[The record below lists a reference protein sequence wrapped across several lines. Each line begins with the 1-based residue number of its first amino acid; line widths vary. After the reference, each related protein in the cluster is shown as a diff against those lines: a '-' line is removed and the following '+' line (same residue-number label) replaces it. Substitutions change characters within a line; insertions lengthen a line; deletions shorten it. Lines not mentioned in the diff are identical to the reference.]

1 MLVKAIQKFPS
12 LKDLIPSLN
21 QNKIYIYPNVNG
33 IVLGLFIFFCFL
45 ISVFYQIN
53 SGLLVSIII
62 FFIFFISIFVSHQ
75 NINNLEINF
84 NKEYLLEAE
93 QNEILNFQ
101 ILNLTDEKK
110 LNIDIIHNNKK
121 IGNFNFK
128 KKLTALRLEYQNSL
142 RGEFY
147 LNKLILKSIYPFGV
161 IRTKTNFYPK
171 TKIIVYPKKIKP
183 TDLLLSEFAI
193 SKNIKKHYQRQFNLK
208 NKRIDVLPSGTAL
221 KFDYIFTKNK
231 KNLNIGYFGS
241 INYSKGI
248 NTILKLSK
256 IDRSN
261 KYYICGG
268 LKEQVSEI
276 KIKFNQ
282 ENLNVLSHQDYKK
295 LPKIISKM
303 DILLMPYTKSV
314 TAAGNVSDI
323 TKFTSPLKLFD
334 YMAAGKTIMC
344 SDIPVFKEIIKDK
357 RNCIIVKNFINP
369 FSWLMELNK
378 IKNNFYLRNI
388 LARNSINDVKNFHHD
403 KRAKKYLQGV
413 K

>member
-1 MLVKAIQKFPS
+1 MKISYISNSSTPSHVPNSLQIVKTCEYLSKNGNHVTLVVPNTAKFTTS
-12 LKDLIPSLN
+12 
-21 QNKIYIYPNVNG
+21 
-33 IVLGLFIFFCFL
+33 
-45 ISVFYQIN
+45 IN
-53 SGLLVSIII
+53 SFYDVKYTFKLKRLMQYVKNPRGIKYYTYSLYA
-62 FFIFFISIFVSHQ
+62 FFSS
-75 NINNLEINF
+75 INNTELIISRNFFVIFLCVLFKKNCILEIHHDISTESRVVNFLFKNF
-84 NKEYLLEAE
+84 NLLKS
-93 QNEILNFQ
+93 
-101 ILNLTDEKK
+101 TK
-110 LNIDIIHNNKK
+110 LKK
-121 IGNFNFK
+121 I
-128 KKLTALRLEYQNSL
+128 
-142 RGEFY
+142 
-147 LNKLILKSIYPFGV
+147 I
-161 IRTKTNFYPK
+161 
-171 TKIIVYPKKIKP
+171 
-183 TDLLLSEFAI
+183 AI

-248 NTILKLSK
+248 NTILKLSE

-295 LPKIISKM
+295 LPKLISKM

-369 FSWLMELNK
+369 FSWLMEINK